1 MSLMHAPFQQTVNS
15 AFAAVSKTFGILFV
29 PLESLDCM
37 YEERFEPKVSVI
49 TRIVSISTTYQP
61 TFGFFY

>member
-37 YEERFEPKVSVI
+37 YEERFEPKV
-49 TRIVSISTTYQP
+49 RA
-61 TFGFFY
+61 